1 MRNDLSPYSLC
12 MQGDHKAVRVIF
24 MNHVTRKQS
33 QTPYILHVLEITRSI
48 IDAFDTTRDST
59 IKGVFASTFQYNRV
73 GNSCFFSFSLSLF
86 NCTNINQNV

>member
-1 MRNDLSPYSLC
+1 MRKDLSPYSSC

-59 IKGVFASTFQYNRV
+59 IKGVFASTFQYNRLAIPV
-73 GNSCFFSFSLSLF
+73 FSLFLSF
-86 NCTNINQNV
+86 